1 MRINT
6 KKCYFLSALIH
17 LTLSPMEHYKSPKFA
32 LALLGIAAVT
42 AIVIVALAQ
51 KPFSNPP
58 QQFNVSG
65 EGKVEAA
72 PDIALVRV
80 GVATTPKS
88 LAAEAV
94 KENTFIMNRVMK
106 VVSDAGIAREDI
118 KTMNYALNPQYEFP
132 DGAQR
137 LLGYVVSQDVQLKIR
152 DLTKVGDIIGAATS
166 AGANQVNDIRFTLEN
181 PESAKADARAKAI
194 EQAKAKAA
202 VIANAAGLDLKKL
215 INFYEVESPIPTPYY
230 DGKGGGTDMSAPV
243 SQGMYEVVVS
253 VNLVYD
259 IE

>member
-1 MRINT
+1 ME
-6 KKCYFLSALIH
+6 YF
-17 LTLSPMEHYKSPKFA
+17 KSPKFA
-32 LALLGIAAVT
+32 LSVLGIAAVT
-42 AIVIVALAQ
+42 AIVIMALVQ

-65 EGKVEAA
+65 EGKVEVA

-80 GVATTPKS
+80 GVATTPKAS
-88 LAAEAV
+88 AGEAV

-118 KTMNYALNPQYEFP
+118 KTMNYTLNPQYEFP
-132 DGAQR
+132 DGKQR

-166 AGANQVNDIRFTLEN
+166 AGANQVNDIQFTLEN

-194 EQAKAKAA
+194 EAAKLKAA
-202 VIANAAGLDLKKL
+202 VIADAAGLDLKKL

-230 DGKGGGTDMSAPV
+230 DGKGGGGTDMSVPV
-243 SQGMYEVVVS
+243 SQGMYEVVVQ
-253 VNLVYD
+253 VNLVY
-259 IE
+259 EVR